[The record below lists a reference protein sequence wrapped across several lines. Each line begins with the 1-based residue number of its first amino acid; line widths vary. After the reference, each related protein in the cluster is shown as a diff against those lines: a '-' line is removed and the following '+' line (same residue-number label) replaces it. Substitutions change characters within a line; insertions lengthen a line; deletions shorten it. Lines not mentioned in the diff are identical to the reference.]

1 MQKQANSM
9 GTRGGGMPGAAQD
22 SRGARVRLSPARA
35 GRQHRS
41 RGGTCLVL
49 LSSLLLGPVSGAQ
62 ADATASPRVSRGAVA
77 TDPVTPVSLDVDLSK
92 VAAKSAWRR
101 GNAIRFVP
109 KQFHAHPKLLDYLSK
124 MPSRKAGLDPLL
136 ALQQAAPT
144 SRAFTTPTL
153 NFGGQGFSGVYP
165 PDTVG
170 AVGANYYIQA
180 INGSPNTTY
189 TIYNKATGA
198 LVAGPISFGSLF
210 SNPGNVCATSGGGD
224 PILLY
229 DEQASRWLISEFTSQ
244 FSGNN
249 FCVYISKTSDPVS
262 GGWWSYRFTAQQF
275 PDYPK
280 YGVWPDAY
288 YVGTNES
295 NGPRVYAMDR
305 NAMLAGA
312 AATMQ
317 FKNLSP
323 SLAAFRFQMATP
335 ATQDGAT
342 PPPTG
347 SPGIFIRHRDDEAH
361 NVGSNDPSEDYLD
374 IFELEVDFA
383 NASNTTLT
391 GPVSLAIAEFDSE
404 LCGYSSFDCINQ
416 PDGFAPRL
424 DPLREVVMWRLQY
437 RNTGSFEKLVGNHT
451 TDVNGADRAGVRWW
465 ELRRSGGGAWA
476 LEQEGT
482 YAPNGDSDSRWMGSV
497 SSDASGN
504 IAVGYSVGSS
514 SLAAGI
520 RYSGRLSG
528 DPAGTLTQAETTVQS
543 GTGSQ
548 NFERWGDYSA
558 MTVDPSDG
566 CTFWYTNE
574 YALGNGTWSTRV
586 ASFKFD
592 TCGEP
597 GFTLSGSDLVQS
609 VCAISLDPIPLSLN
623 SVGGFV
629 DPVTL
634 SFVGLP
640 AGYSGSFSTNPVIP
654 TGSTTAAVVLD
665 PGQVMAGPED
675 FLIQASA
682 VGASDQEV
690 AVDVTFFSSVPAIPQ
705 LSSPPNGFTT
715 LTNTPS
721 LVWGFDG
728 AVKDYVVEVDGDPGF
743 GSIDYAASVGA
754 ATSHTVA
761 SALNSDTTYSWRVRA
776 SNTCGAAA
784 SASTAFQFT
793 TPETVCRTPGLSIPD
808 ASGSVTDT
816 MVIGSGD
823 PIGALETSV
832 EIAHTYVGD
841 LSITLEHVDTGTSV
855 LLVDRPGEP
864 VLGPFGCDRDN
875 MDVTL
880 SDLGDGLVEDQCE
893 VTSPA
898 ISGVRIPNNPLAA
911 FSGESIAGT
920 WKITVSDA
928 AVADTGTLDEWCLL
942 VVPEPGGATMLG
954 SGILLLW
961 LERRMRGRRSRSAR

>member
-1 MQKQANSM
+1 MRRAAADQGGTGIRFRSAQALDR
-9 GTRGGGMPGAAQD
+9 RG
-22 SRGARVRLSPARA
+22 SRGEAWA
-35 GRQHRS
+35 
-41 RGGTCLVL
+41 VL
-49 LSSLLLGPVSGAQ
+49 LSAVLLVAVPQAQ
-62 ADATASPRVSRGAVA
+62 AESAPPPRVSRGAVA
-77 TDPVTPVSLDVDLSK
+77 TEPVTPVSLDVDLSK
-92 VAAKSAWRR
+92 LAVKSAWRR

-109 KQFHAHPKLLDYLSK
+109 KQFHAHPKLLHYLSNL
-124 MPSRKAGLDPLL
+124 PSRKSGVDPLL
-136 ALQQAAPT
+136 ALQEAAPT
-144 SRAFTTPTL
+144 RRVFTTPTL

-198 LVAGPISFGSLF
+198 LAAGPISFGSLF
-210 SNPGNVCATSGGGD
+210 SNPGNLCATSGGGD

-229 DEQASRWLISEFTSQ
+229 DEQASRWLISEFTSP
-244 FSGNN
+244 FSGNY
-249 FCVYISKTSDPVS
+249 FCVYISKTSDPIS
-262 GGWWSYRFTAQQF
+262 GGWWSYRFEAQQF

-288 YVGTNES
+288 FIGTNES
-295 NGPRVYAMDR
+295 AGPRVYAMDR
-305 NAMLAGA
+305 TAMLAGA

-323 SLAAFRFQMATP
+323 SLAAFGFQMATP

-383 NASNTTLT
+383 NSSNTTLT

-404 LCGYSSFDCINQ
+404 LCGFSSFSCIDQ
-416 PDGFAPRL
+416 PSGSAPGL

-514 SLAAGI
+514 SLSAGI

-548 NFERWGDYSA
+548 NFDRWGDYSA

-597 GFTLSGSDLVQS
+597 GFTFTGSNLVQS
-609 VCAISLDPIPLSLN
+609 VCAASLSAIPLSVN
-623 SVGGFV
+623 SVGGFT

-634 SFVGLP
+634 SFVGIP
-640 AGYSGSFSTNPVIP
+640 AGFSGSFSTNPVTP
-654 TGSTTAAVVLD
+654 GGSSTASVAVD
-665 PGQVMAGPED
+665 PGQVTAGLKD
-675 FLIQASA
+675 FLIRASA
-682 VGASDQEV
+682 AGASDQDV
-690 AVDVTFFSSVPAIPQ
+690 AVDVTVFTSGPGIPQ
-705 LSSPPNGFTT
+705 LASPAEGFTT
-715 LTNTPS
+715 LSNTPK
-721 LVWGFDG
+721 LIWGFDG
-728 AVKDYVVEVDGDPGF
+728 AVKDYVVEVDDDPGF
-743 GSIDYAASVGA
+743 GSIDYTASVGA
-754 ATSHTVA
+754 VTSHIIA
-761 SALNSDTTYSWRVRA
+761 SALNPDTTYSWRVRA
-776 SNTCGAAA
+776 SNTCNAVGVT
-784 SASTAFQFT
+784 STAFQFT

-808 ASGSVTDT
+808 GFGNVSDT
-816 MVIGSGD
+816 LVVGSGD

-832 EIAHTYVGD
+832 KITHTYVGD
-841 LSITLEHVDTGTSV
+841 LSVTLEHVDTGTSV
-855 LLVDRPGEP
+855 LLIDRPGEP
-864 VLGPFGCDRDN
+864 FLGLFGCQHSD
-875 MDVTL
+875 MDVIL
-880 SDLGDGLVEDQCE
+880 SDVGSGLVENQCE
-893 VTSPA
+893 VTSPS
-898 ISGVRIPNNPLAA
+898 ISGIRIPNNPLAA

-920 WKITVSDA
+920 WELTVSDA
-928 AVADTGTLDEWCLL
+928 AAQDTGTLDEWCLL
-942 VVPEPGGATMLG
+942 VVPEPGSATMLG